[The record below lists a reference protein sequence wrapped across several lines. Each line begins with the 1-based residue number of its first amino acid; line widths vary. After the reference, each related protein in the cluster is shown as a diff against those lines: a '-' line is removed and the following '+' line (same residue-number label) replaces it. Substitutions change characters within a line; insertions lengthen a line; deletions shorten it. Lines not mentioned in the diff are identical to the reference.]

1 MDHAP
6 PSPPRRSRRAKWAT
20 GVSLIVA
27 GIVGLAAWA
36 VTSPDAVAY
45 YKTPSEIEEGTGIAG
60 RNVRVGGRVAGGS
73 LERNGTQVS
82 FVITDG
88 SREVPVRYTGEVP
101 DTLKEGTDAIAEGR
115 IVGNTLVAKRI
126 QAKCS
131 SKFVPKDK
139 TEEHLGRS

>member
-1 MDHAP
+1 MTHEP
-6 PSPPRRSRRAKWAT
+6 PSAPRRSRRAKWAT
-20 GVSLIVA
+20 GISLIVA

-45 YKTPSEIEEGTGIAG
+45 YKTPSEIVEGTGVAG
-60 RNVRVGGRVAGGS
+60 RNIRVGGRVAPGTLDRAGS
-73 LERNGTQVS
+73 SVS

-88 SREVPVRYTGEVP
+88 KREVPVRYAGDVP

-115 IVGNTLVAKRI
+115 IVGDTLVAKRL

-131 SKFVPKDK
+131 SKFVPRDK
-139 TEEHLGRS
+139 TEEHLGRA

>member
-1 MDHAP
+1 MDTPTSA
-6 PSPPRRSRRAKWAT
+6 PRRSRRAKWAT
-20 GVSLIVA
+20 GISLIVA

-45 YKTPSEIEEGTGIAG
+45 YKTPSELGARDDGG
-60 RNVRVGGRVAGGS
+60 RNLRVGGRVADGS
-73 LERNGTQVS
+73 LERVGGTVI
-82 FVITDG
+82 FVVTDG
-88 SREVPVRYTGEVP
+88 HSEIPVRFSGEVP

-115 IVGNTLVAKRI
+115 LVGGTLVAKRI

-139 TEEHLGRS
+139 AEEHLGRA

>member
-1 MDHAP
+1 MDPAP
-6 PSPPRRSRRAKWAT
+6 LVVPRRSRRAKWAT
-20 GVSLIVA
+20 GISLIVA

-45 YKTPSEIEEGTGIAG
+45 YKTPSEVFDGAGIAG
-60 RNVRVGGRVAGGS
+60 RNLRVGGRVAAGS
-73 LERNGTQVS
+73 LEREGTQVT

-88 SREVPVRYTGEVP
+88 KREVPVRYSGEVP

-115 IVGNTLVAKRI
+115 IDGHTLVARRI

-139 TEEHLGRS
+139 TEEHLGRA

>member
-1 MDHAP
+1 MDHALS
-6 PSPPRRSRRAKWAT
+6 SPPRRSRRAKWAT
-20 GVSLIVA
+20 GISLIVA

-45 YKTPSEIEEGTGIAG
+45 YKTPSEIADGTGIAG
-60 RNVRVGGRVAGGS
+60 RNVRVGGRVAEGS
-73 LERNGTQVS
+73 LDRAGPRVS

-88 SREVPVRYTGEVP
+88 RQQVPVRYAGEVP

-115 IVGNTLVAKRI
+115 IVGATLVAKRI

-139 TEEHLGRS
+139 TEEHLGRA